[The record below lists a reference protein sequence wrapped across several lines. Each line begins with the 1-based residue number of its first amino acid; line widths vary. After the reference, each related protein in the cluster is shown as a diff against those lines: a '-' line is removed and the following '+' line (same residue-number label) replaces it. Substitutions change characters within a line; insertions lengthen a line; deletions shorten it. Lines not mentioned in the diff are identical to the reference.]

1 MLEQRIQANSGS
13 LAGIPDDH
21 KPLIAKLVHERCVP
35 EIIRREQV
43 GLTIYDPSISISSA
57 IKDFR
62 HYLDTFSKSSCP
74 HKTKTMRK
82 LVKLWLKRFL

>member
-1 MLEQRIQANSGS
+1 MLEQRIEANSGA

-43 GLTIYDPSISISSA
+43 GLMIHGP
-57 IKDFR
+57 
-62 HYLDTFSKSSCP
+62 
-74 HKTKTMRK
+74 
-82 LVKLWLKRFL
+82 